1 MSNNL
6 KSILDKE
13 KSINHLN
20 QELENS
26 KLNFEQKI
34 IKENGIAILYQGFL
48 EKGQEKIERD
58 ALKLNEIYKRYES
71 QFRLEYTGGEILD
84 LIKEFGFNIFNIK
97 AQTKEHVKIAYFKLK
112 E

>member
-58 ALKLNEIYKRYES
+58 ALKLNEIYKKYEP
-71 QFRLEYTGGEILD
+71 QFRLEYLGGNIFELVKGI
-84 LIKEFGFNIFNIK
+84 GFNISNLKLSIK
-97 AQTKEHVKIAYFKLK
+97 EDAKIAYFKLK
-112 E
+112 